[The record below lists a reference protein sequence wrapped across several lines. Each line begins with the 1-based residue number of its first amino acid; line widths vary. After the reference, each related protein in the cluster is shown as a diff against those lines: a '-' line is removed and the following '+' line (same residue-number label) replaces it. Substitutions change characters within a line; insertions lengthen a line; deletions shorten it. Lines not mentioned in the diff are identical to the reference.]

1 MKSVDSLF
9 RWFEER
15 RDYGT
20 VFLRLAVGS
29 RLIYG
34 VQDNVL
40 SSAHM
45 LEFRDFLAQHGFP
58 FPLFSAHLSVY
69 AQLLAGVLFL
79 LGAFTRPAA
88 VVMIFNFIVALLMVH
103 IGHPY
108 DQSWPAF
115 MMLSAGL
122 FFLFNGAGALSV
134 DESLKA
140 RRVRE
145 DDALKGLL
153 RRL

>member
-1 MKSVDSLF
+1 MVSIDSLF
-9 RWFEER
+9 RWFDER
-15 RDYGT
+15 REYGAL
-20 VFLRLAVGS
+20 FIRLAVGS

-69 AQLLAGVLFL
+69 AQLLAGILFL

-88 VVMIFNFIVALLMVH
+88 VVMILNFAVALLMVH

-108 DQSWPAF
+108 EQSWPAF
-115 MMLSAGL
+115 MMLAAGL
-122 FFLFNGAGALSV
+122 FFLFNGPGALSV
-134 DESLKA
+134 DERA
-140 RRVRE
+140 RRARE
-145 DDALKGLL
+145 DDALRGLL

>member
-1 MKSVDSLF
+1 MTSMDSLF
-9 RWFEER
+9 QWFDER
-15 RDYGT
+15 RDYGAA
-20 VFLRLAVGS
+20 FIRLAVGS

-40 SSAHM
+40 SDARM
-45 LEFRDFLAQHGFP
+45 LEFQDFLAQHGFP
-58 FPLFSAHLSVY
+58 FPFFSAHLSVY
-69 AQLLAGVLFL
+69 AQFLAGILFL

-88 VVMIFNFIVALLMVH
+88 VVMIFNFAVALLMVH

-108 DQSWPAF
+108 DQSWPAV

-122 FFLFNGAGALSV
+122 FFLFHGAGALSV
-134 DESLKA
+134 DEALKA

-145 DDALKGLL
+145 DDALEGLL
-153 RRL
+153 RKL